1 MAQTVFANGRG
12 IDHKG
17 ANGLSPVFPDVC
29 LTPVPVA
36 GTIPIPYCNI
46 GKSGDTDKGPKKV
59 KIDGEMPMTEGAT
72 YKRTSGDEPG
82 SSKGIISGQQ
92 MKEAEYLL
100 YSFDVKLEGKGACRL
115 GDMLWHNKKN
125 IVG

>member
-29 LTPVPVA
+29 LTPVPFV
-36 GTIPIPYCNI
+36 GTVPIPYCNLA
-46 GKSGDTDKGPKKV
+46 KSGDGDKGPKKV
-59 KIDGEMPMTEGAT
+59 KIDGEMPMTEGAEFT
-72 YKRTSGDEPG
+72 QTSGDEAG
-82 SSKGIISGQQ
+82 TSKGIISGKN
-92 MKEAEYLL
+92 MDEAEYLL

-115 GDMLWHNKKN
+115 GDPLFHNKMN